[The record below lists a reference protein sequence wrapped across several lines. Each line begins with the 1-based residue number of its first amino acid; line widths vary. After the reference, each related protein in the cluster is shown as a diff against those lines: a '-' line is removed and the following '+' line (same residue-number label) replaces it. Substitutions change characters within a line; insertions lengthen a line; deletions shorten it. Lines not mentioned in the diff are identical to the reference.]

1 MNPAKKLKT
10 ITVPNPLEAFHES
23 ASSAYEATSETIKT
37 EASATVS
44 ALWDQLLGVK
54 ENPQKMS
61 GDLTAGESIDFT
73 KHKSPSNITH
83 AEKRFQNN
91 NAHSQAEDKGKLVR
105 AESKFRAAGIDYRA
119 EVLGGE
125 RRISRETEQMLSRQI
140 QEISNELR
148 QLVNSSKELATQ
160 FKDVAVEQRIT
171 KPGKYHVSLFQFVLT
186 IVRQARMKVESSGA
200 CLSMAKGKK
209 AKQGYWDLFAQQG
222 TSFSM
227 NNERAIAT
235 QAG

>member
-1 MNPAKKLKT
+1 
-10 ITVPNPLEAFHES
+10 LETFHES
-23 ASSAYEATSETIKT
+23 ASSAYEAASKTIKN
-37 EASATVS
+37 EASATVG

-54 ENPQKMS
+54 EAPQKMS

-73 KHKSPSNITH
+73 KHKKSDKVIH
-83 AEKRFQNN
+83 AENRFQSTT
-91 NAHSQAEDKGKLVR
+91 HSQAEDKGKLVH
-105 AESKFRAAGIDYRA
+105 AENRFIAAGIDYRA

-125 RRISRETEQMLSRQI
+125 RRISKETEQMLTRQI

-148 QLVNSSKELATQ
+148 QLVNSSQELAVQ

-200 CLSMAKGKK
+200 CLAMAKGKK